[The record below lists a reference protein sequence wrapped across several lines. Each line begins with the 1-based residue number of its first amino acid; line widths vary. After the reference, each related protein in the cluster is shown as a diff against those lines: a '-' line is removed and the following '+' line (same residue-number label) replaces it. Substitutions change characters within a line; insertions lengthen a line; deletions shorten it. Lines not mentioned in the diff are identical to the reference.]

1 MYRLKSFLREMAAV
15 NVSSLDVDFLNRAQK
30 ITTFNLRP
38 TDMQTTRYKSEIQHL
53 FNRHFFKDFDL
64 SKTIKGQPS
73 VTKLNTLIDML
84 QKESMTN
91 YNKLHFYNL
100 KGVGP
105 GEATLYFLL
114 DDAVLGGGGS
124 AGVDLMV
131 GSKKYEI
138 KASLHS
144 KSDNTVYGFKF
155 GGTEDLSKMVTQIVK
170 WKNELGLKSSGKG
183 VNEVGPKNLEIIKK
197 KYPSE
202 WRKLEAEYSRIGG
215 RYFGNTPVIFISN
228 NTSMKVDPD
237 GDAEKIRQLS
247 AGAGKI
253 LSIGPVTAKDISI
266 QTVTQGTIKP
276 RVKI

>member
-1 MYRLKSFLREMAAV
+1 
-15 NVSSLDVDFLNRAQK
+15 
-30 ITTFNLRP
+30 
-38 TDMQTTRYKSEIQHL
+38 
-53 FNRHFFKDFDL
+53 
-64 SKTIKGQPS
+64 
-73 VTKLNTLIDML
+73 
-84 QKESMTN
+84 
-91 YNKLHFYNL
+91 
-100 KGVGP
+100 
-105 GEATLYFLL
+105 
-114 DDAVLGGGGS
+114 
-124 AGVDLMV
+124 
-131 GSKKYEI
+131 
-138 KASLHS
+138 
-144 KSDNTVYGFKF
+144 
-155 GGTEDLSKMVTQIVK
+155 MVTQIVK
-170 WKNELGLKSSGKG
+170 WKKELGLKSSGKS